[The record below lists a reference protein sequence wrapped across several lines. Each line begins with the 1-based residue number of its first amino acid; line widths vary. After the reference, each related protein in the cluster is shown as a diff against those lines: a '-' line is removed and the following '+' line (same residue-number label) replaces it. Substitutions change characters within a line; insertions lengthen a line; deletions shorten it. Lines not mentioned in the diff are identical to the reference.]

1 MMQLN
6 RMKDAIEDYSI
17 AITHQPEYGIAYY
30 HRGIAKQRS
39 GNLKEACEDLKQA
52 QSLKVKVDE
61 KSLALSCK

>member
-1 MMQLN
+1 MQLN
-6 RMKDAIEDYSI
+6 KVKDAIEDYTV
-17 AITHQPEYGIAYY
+17 AITHQSEYGIAFY

-61 KSLALSCK
+61 KEMALSCK